1 MPLVM
6 GYLRSACERYIDL
19 KPLLNLL
26 VELEQHVAKRAGQ
39 LKLIPDSHFNQNSH
53 TPSCGRGRNR
63 ERRI

>member
-1 MPLVM
+1 M

-26 VELEQHVAKRAGQ
+26 VELEQHVAKSGAT
-39 LKLIPDSHFNQNSH
+39 KLIPDSHFNQNSH
-53 TPSCGRGRNR
+53 TPLAARRNR